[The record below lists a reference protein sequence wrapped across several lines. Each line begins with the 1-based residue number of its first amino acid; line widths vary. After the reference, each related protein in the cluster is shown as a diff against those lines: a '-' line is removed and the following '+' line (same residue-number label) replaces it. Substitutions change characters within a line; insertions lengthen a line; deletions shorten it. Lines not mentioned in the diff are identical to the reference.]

1 MTAPTSTES
10 YHLITDDHGRVYRI
24 GESPQQLTGHGRSLM
39 VWLPWIAMM
48 GISVF
53 EYGYGAAADT
63 LQSVHHWSMTE
74 AFWIVTI
81 WAVFQAG
88 IAFPAGRLR
97 EKDIVSARTALLLGA
112 VFTAIGF
119 LTISHAENEVLIY
132 LGYSVLGG
140 TGAGLVYA
148 TCINMVGKWFP
159 EKKGARTGFVNGG
172 FAYGAVPFIYVFSYW
187 FNAKSFHTILDLI
200 ALYMFVILFVC
211 AIFFKDPPKNWW
223 PADVDPREWR
233 NAQTA
238 AKAKSLAKNP
248 PATAQFGPM
257 AAIKTGMLPLLFLG
271 LFVIGSVS
279 LFGSAYQVP
288 FAKSAGF
295 GTLIVAGSAGVLS
308 VVNGVG
314 RAAVGWFSDL
324 VGRKQA
330 LIWVMVIEGV
340 SQFGLLWT
348 GKERFEAGFLLCAVL
363 AGVGGGAFFPMYAAL
378 TPDYFGENNN
388 ATNYGLVYSAKL
400 ASAIVGI
407 GIGSSVID
415 KLGFTNAYLV
425 GGVVSFVGAGI
436 VLLYRQP
443 GPKYHYLI
451 PESERATI
459 RSQAEESGSPVPTS
473 AVEDASPGQGRAQ
486 TP

>member
-1 MTAPTSTES
+1 MSTTSEG
-10 YHLITDDHGRVYRI
+10 YELITDEHGRVYRV
-24 GESPQQLTGHGRSLM
+24 GESAKDLTGHGRSIM

-63 LQSVHHWSMTE
+63 LQKVHHWTMTE

-97 EKDIVSARTALLLGA
+97 EKDVVSARTALTIGA
-112 VFTAIGF
+112 FFTAIGF
-119 LTISHAENEVLIY
+119 LTISHSNNTFLVYI
-132 LGYSVLGG
+132 GYSVLGG

-148 TCINMVGKWFP
+148 TCINMVGKWYP

-187 FNAKSFHTILDLI
+187 FKPSSFHLILDLI
-200 ALYMFVILFVC
+200 AAYMFVILFIC

-223 PADVDPREWR
+223 PAEVDPRSWR
-233 NAQTA
+233 TAQTE
-238 AKAKSLAKNP
+238 AKTRSLAKNP

-271 LFVIGSVS
+271 LFIIGSVS

-288 FAKSAGF
+288 FAKDAGF
-295 GTLIVAGSAGVLS
+295 GTLIVAGSAGILS
-308 VVNGVG
+308 IVNGVG

-330 LIWVMVIEGV
+330 LICVMVVEGI

-348 GKERFEAGFLLCAVL
+348 GKERLEIGFLLFAVL

-415 KLGFTNAYLV
+415 KLGFTGAYVV
-425 GGVVSFVGAGI
+425 GGILSFVG
-436 VLLYRQP
+436 VLVVLTYRQP
-443 GPKYHYLI
+443 GDNYHHLI
-451 PESERATI
+451 PEADRPLKRSSATT
-459 RSQAEESGSPVPTS
+459 ESGV
-473 AVEDASPGQGRAQ
+473 
-486 TP
+486 

>member
-1 MTAPTSTES
+1 MTASQAYE
-10 YHLITDDHGRVYRI
+10 LVTDEHGRVYRV
-24 GESPQQLTGHGRSLM
+24 GESAHDLTGHGRSLM

-88 IAFPAGRLR
+88 IAFPAGRMR
-97 EKDIVSARTALLLGA
+97 EKNVLSARTAMTLGA
-112 VFTAIGF
+112 FFTAIGF
-119 LTISHAENEVLIY
+119 LTISNTGNLFLVYI
-132 LGYSVLGG
+132 GYSVLGG
-140 TGAGLVYA
+140 TGAGFVYA
-148 TCINMVGKWFP
+148 TCINMVGKWYP
-159 EKKGARTGFVNGG
+159 EKRGTRTGFVNGG

-187 FNAKSFHTILDLI
+187 FTPKSFSLILNLI
-200 ALYMFVILFVC
+200 ALYMFVVLFAC
-211 AIFFKDPPKNWW
+211 AYFFKDPPKNWW
-223 PADVDPREWR
+223 PSEVDPRTWR
-233 NAQTA
+233 SAQLA
-238 AKAKSLAKNP
+238 AKNRSLAKNP

-271 LFVIGSVS
+271 LFIIGSVS

-288 FAKSAGF
+288 FAKHAGF
-295 GTLIVAGSAGVLS
+295 GTLIVAGSAGILS

-324 VGRKQA
+324 VGRKPA
-330 LIWVMVIEGV
+330 LIYVMAVEGI

-348 GKERFEAGFLLCAVL
+348 GKEQLEVGFLLFAVL

-415 KLGFTNAYLV
+415 KLGFTGAYVV
-425 GGVVSFVGAGI
+425 GGVLSFVG
-436 VLLYRQP
+436 VLVVLTYRQP
-443 GPKYHYLI
+443 GDKFHHLI
-451 PESERATI
+451 AEEDRPIGSGQAA
-459 RSQAEESGSPVPTS
+459 SQAAPQPAPQTAQRST
-473 AVEDASPGQGRAQ
+473 DPGTA
-486 TP
+486 PA